1 LLLVFE
7 KFCVAM
13 KTIGTE
19 WVCEVDS

>member
-13 KTIGTE
+13 KKIGTE